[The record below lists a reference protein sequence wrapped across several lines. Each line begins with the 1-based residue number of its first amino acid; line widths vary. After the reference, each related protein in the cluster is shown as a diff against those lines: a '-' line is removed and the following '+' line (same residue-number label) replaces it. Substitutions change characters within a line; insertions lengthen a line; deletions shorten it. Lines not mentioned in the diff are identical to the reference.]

1 MAKNITLNSTN
12 VIGQKNNLYQKE
24 FINGGLEIGE
34 GEGIFVDKLILPNS
48 VCNVSASLGNNVF
61 AYGFTGY
68 QFEGSTNGNIEF
80 AVNTTVVNGNVL
92 SLNISSGFL
101 YIGFVIKIDGLTT
114 STPIYVTDIPITEVN
129 YILATVTIN
138 QNISVTAGDIGEGYI
153 VGNKIIWQSPS
164 QYPTPSAPVNV
175 PQEGAYLSDFKWVD
189 KDGNLVIVGNNTYI
203 TNVKAQN
210 NINENNIYELT
221 LNKEIPYEARVSQ
234 YTYTYGTGTYIY
246 PVTLEDG
253 FYDINGLN
261 KAIQQTLFNN
271 GHYFFDLATGVTG
284 SINNTIYYPVT
295 LSNSIPDY
303 SFNNTTKPVVTADL
317 IEQTYGTG
325 ATINTNYVINPN
337 FDNVLIEFDNSSGVY
352 RNLHGWVQNIISVG
366 NGIIGI
372 GRGTNV
378 NVSITPPS
386 NVIQYVFFRS
396 LSTLSNMSI
405 STSQQF
411 YLNAG
416 TYTLSANVYKRL
428 TGGGDTLTFTLTGGA
443 GVVMVVSGAV
453 WTTPSITLTQA
464 VSGFV
469 DLDINFQ
476 STNPSQPNTCALSNI
491 VITPTTVSQQKIGTL
506 WSNTYPTIGNRPF
519 LIFPNFFQQS
529 VGTLR
534 GITVTYELVNPR
546 YSIGNYIASNVTT
559 EFNFTS
565 SSIDPFNGN
574 IYSSLRGY
582 GLPAFGLSMNPF
594 YGISIRCN
602 FVRNIGSSQ
611 STQLISFPLTYPF
624 GSNNYYEGD
633 KHDVMPIEKGRY
645 NRITIELCDQYGNTL
660 TFLDNNALLN
670 FVIGKIINLT

>member
-12 VIGQKNNLYQKE
+12 VIGQNNNSYKKE
-24 FINGGLEIGE
+24 FINGDLEIDD
-34 GEGIFVDKLILPNS
+34 GEGIFVDKLIFPNS
-48 VCNVSASLGNNVF
+48 VCNVSSSLGNNVF

-101 YIGFVIKIDGLTT
+101 YIGFVIEIVGL
-114 STPIYVTDIPITEVN
+114 STPTPIIVTDIPITEVN

-138 QNISVTAGDIGEGYI
+138 QNISVTAGAIGDGYI

-164 QYPTPSAPVNV
+164 QFPTPSAPVNV
-175 PQEGAYLSDFKWVD
+175 PQKGALLVDFKWVD
-189 KDGNLVIVGNNTYI
+189 KDGNDVISGNNTYI
-203 TNVKAQN
+203 TNVRAQN

-221 LNKEIPYEARVSQ
+221 LNKSIPYEARVSQ
-234 YTYTYGTGTYIY
+234 YTYTPGTGTYIY
-246 PVTLEDG
+246 PVTLADG

-261 KAIQQTLFNN
+261 KAFQQTLYNN
-271 GHYFFDLATGVTG
+271 GHYFHDLATGVSG
-284 SINNTIYYPVT
+284 KINNTIYYPVT
-295 LSNSIPDY
+295 LSNSLPDY
-303 SFNNTTKPVVTADL
+303 SFKNTVTQVVSADL

-337 FDNVLIEFDNSSGVY
+337 FDNLLILTDNSSGVY
-352 RNLHGWVQNIISVG
+352 RNIHGWVQNIISVG

-428 TGGGDTLTFTLTGGA
+428 TGGGDTLTFTLSGGA
-443 GVVMVVSGAV
+443 GVVMTVSGAV

-469 DLDINFQ
+469 DLTINFQ
-476 STNPSQPNTCALSNI
+476 STNPSQPNTCALSTI
-491 VITPTTVSQQKIGTL
+491 VITPTTVSQRPIGTL
-506 WSNTYPTIGNRPF
+506 WSNTYPTIPDRPF
-519 LIFPNFFQQS
+519 IIFPNFFQQS
-529 VGTLR
+529 VGTLQ
-534 GITVTYELVNPR
+534 GTTYKYELVNPK
-546 YSIGNYIASNVTT
+546 YSIGNYLCSNSDPD
-559 EFNFTS
+559 FNFTS
-565 SSIDPFNGN
+565 SSVDPFNGN
-574 IYSSLRGY
+574 IYSSLRGF
-582 GLPAFGLSMNPF
+582 GIPAFGLSMNPF
-594 YGISIRCN
+594 YGIIIKCN
-602 FVRNIGSSQ
+602 LVRNGATNQ
-611 STQLISFPLTYPF
+611 SNQTISFPITYPF

-633 KHDVMPIEKGRY
+633 KRDVMPLEKGRY
-645 NRITIELCDQYGNTL
+645 NSITFELCDQNGNTI
-660 TFLDNNALLN
+660 TFLDNNVLMN
-670 FVIGKIINLT
+670 FIVGKIIHF